1 MKILVA
7 LDTKEYSKN
16 ILKDVARLAKNTWAD
31 LVFLGIQG
39 KKSKKPDSELVNT
52 LFKYQQDVFN
62 YFGPE
67 DLPYKSFETRTL
79 EPAGKGVWSA
89 SSKGLKSFTIR
100 IGSSNIAKQIVA
112 AATDTACDRIVM
124 GCSGKLGC
132 EWEGEMSVPLRVAE
146 DAPCSVLVIKEP
158 RSPKQIVSILDQ
170 SKISQ
175 DSLELIN
182 QLVTLHEAGLKI
194 VGLKD
199 SKGSKGD
206 EEKKIVELL
215 KYYNDREISAWVKL
229 LDSTALK
236 DYVAT
241 SSREAIVAL
250 WMGKKSLIKKLFSQS
265 LVDKLLENTRSSV
278 LILR

>member
-7 LDTKEYSKN
+7 LDTKKYSKN

-31 LVFLGIQG
+31 LVFLGVQG
-39 KKSKKPDSELVNT
+39 KKTKEPDPELVET
-52 LFKYQQDVFN
+52 LLRYQQDVFN
-62 YFGPE
+62 YFSPE
-67 DLPYKSFETRTL
+67 DLPYKPFETRKL
-79 EPAGKGVWSA
+79 EPVGKGAWSV
-89 SSKGLKSFTIR
+89 SSRGIKSIAIR
-100 IGSSNIAKQIVA
+100 IGSGNISRQIVSV
-112 AATDTACDRIVM
+112 ATETACDLIVM

-175 DSLELIN
+175 NSLELIN

-215 KYYNDREISAWVKL
+215 KYYNDREISAWIKL
-229 LDSTALK
+229 LDSAALK
-236 DYVAT
+236 DYVAA

-250 WMGKKSLIKKLFSQS
+250 WMGRKSLIKKLFSQS
-265 LVDKLLENTRSSV
+265 LVDKLLENTQSSV

>member
-31 LVFLGIQG
+31 LIFLGIQG
-39 KKSKKPDSELVNT
+39 KKSKEPDSELVQT

-62 YFGPE
+62 YFSPD
-67 DLPYKSFETRTL
+67 DLPYKALETPTL
-79 EPAGKGVWSA
+79 EPAGKGIWSA
-89 SSKGLKSFTIR
+89 SSKGMKSFTIR
-100 IGSSNIAKQIVA
+100 IDSSNTAKQIVA
-112 AATDTACDRIVM
+112 AAADTACDLIVM

-158 RSPKQIVSILDQ
+158 RSPKEIVSILDQ
-170 SKISQ
+170 STVSQ

-194 VGLKD
+194 VSLKD

-215 KYYNDREISAWVKL
+215 RYYNDREISAWVKL
-229 LDSTALK
+229 LDSMALK

-241 SSREAIVAL
+241 SSSEAIVAL
-250 WMGKKSLIKKLFSQS
+250 WMGKKSLIRKLFSQS